1 MEQRIKRR
9 TTIILISMLVICA
22 SLVTGAIYLYNDI
35 FPKAG
40 PIRCPDIEQITSVT
54 LGCNTPDGS
63 ISMAEQYYGDLLQ
76 YICSAEPT
84 RKQAINDYPAGKI
97 YYSADVHADDRTYRY
112 FVYEEGEQVFIEVPY
127 EGIYASEM
135 ELLDLVLQYF
145 EEG

>member
-1 MEQRIKRR
+1 MEQKIKRR
-9 TTIILISMLVICA
+9 TAIILIGMLVISV
-22 SLVTGAIYLYNDI
+22 SLAAGVIYLYNDI
-35 FPKAG
+35 IQKAG

-63 ISMAEQYYGDLLQ
+63 ISMAEQYYEDLLQ
-76 YICSAEPT
+76 HIGSAEPT

-97 YYSADVHADDRTYRY
+97 YYSVDIHADAGTYRY
-112 FVYEEGEQVFIEVPY
+112 FVYEEDEQVFIEVPY

>member
-1 MEQRIKRR
+1 MEQKIKRR
-9 TTIILISMLVICA
+9 TAIILIGMLVICA
-22 SLVTGAIYLYNDI
+22 SLAAGVIYLYNDI

-40 PIRCPDIEQITSVT
+40 PIRCPDIKQITSVT

-63 ISMAEQYYGDLLQ
+63 IPMAEQYYGDLLQ
-76 YICSAEPT
+76 HIGSAEPT
-84 RKQAINDYPAGKI
+84 RKQAINDYPPGKI
-97 YYSADVHADDRTYRY
+97 YYSVDVHTDDGTYRY
-112 FVYEEGEQVFIEVPY
+112 FIYEESEQVFIEVPY

>member
-1 MEQRIKRR
+1 MEQKIKRR
-9 TTIILISMLVICA
+9 TAIIFISMLVICA
-22 SLVTGAIYLYNDI
+22 SLAAGAIYLYNDI

-40 PIRCPDIEQITSVT
+40 PIRCPDIEQITSIT

-63 ISMAEQYYGDLLQ
+63 IPMAEQYYEDLLQ
-76 YICSAEPT
+76 QICSAEPT

-97 YYSADVHADDRTYRY
+97 YYSVDVHADNGTYRY